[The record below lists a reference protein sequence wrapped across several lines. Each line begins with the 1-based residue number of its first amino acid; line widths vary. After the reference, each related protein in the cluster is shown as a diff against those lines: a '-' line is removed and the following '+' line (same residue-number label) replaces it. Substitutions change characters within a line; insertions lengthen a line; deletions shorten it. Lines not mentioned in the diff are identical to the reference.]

1 MMRFLT
7 KLMNSRKVQATE
19 AYLSTPLP
27 SINEQQ
33 LGISRIGA
41 KITSKH
47 AGLNLDHSIVQRAS
61 Y

>member
-1 MMRFLT
+1 
-7 KLMNSRKVQATE
+7 MNSRKVQATE